1 MVLIKAKCQ
10 HIKEALQEQE
20 LDLNALLS
28 LTDIN
33 HYHSFVTRP
42 LKLKMGSALRL
53 WQELETVRSEPTTAT
68 NGSTSQ
74 DAICIDDDD
83 EEPQQPNHKEASPEV
98 KVIPVAIHVS
108 TCCAIQTRIIASCIL
123 MLPNAAIFTFG

>member
-1 MVLIKAKCQ
+1 MVLIQAKCQ

-28 LTDIN
+28 LTDID
-33 HYHSFVTRP
+33 HYHSFVTKP

-53 WQELETVRSEPTTAT
+53 WQELEKVRSGPTTAT

-83 EEPQQPNHKEASPEV
+83 DEPQQPNNANIGLYRSYVAVCAV
-98 KVIPVAIHVS
+98 KNCKNFVFFVFK
-108 TCCAIQTRIIASCIL
+108 TRH
-123 MLPNAAIFTFG
+123 FT